1 MRSTRPLGCS
11 KMRLRKLGRSRE
23 RRARQPAGR
32 RSLVAA
38 AVRAFSSHMPARRL
52 RARRKGRSDSVI
64 GRRFLP
70 ALSRDTSFG
79 SSSAGTEPLA
89 RPWLGNSSSRDVFR
103 RLRCCDGLPVTGP
116 YHRSLTSR
124 VCTCSPRVL
133 GVLECGQP
141 KTLVRFISGQSQP
154 FQTVL
159 VFVFYIFLEKWGVV
173 AAASRLYQS
182 GKIISFV
189 GSRHIPFLGANGR

>member
-52 RARRKGRSDSVI
+52 RARRKGRSDSVT

-103 RLRCCDGLPVTGP
+103 RLRCCDGLRALTTA
-116 YHRSLTSR
+116 RSRLACARAHQEFLVFLSVASQKLLFALSR
-124 VCTCSPRVL
+124 VNPNHFKL
-133 GVLECGQP
+133 
-141 KTLVRFISGQSQP
+141 
-154 FQTVL
+154 
-159 VFVFYIFLEKWGVV
+159 FL
-173 AAASRLYQS
+173 
-182 GKIISFV
+182 
-189 GSRHIPFLGANGR
+189 FLFFTFF